1 MPRFLPVILVLA
13 AFLTLWE
20 KDVAHAQAAYS
31 ESWARRLSN
40 DTAAVNGMIRKSRN
54 YPNAPDSALA
64 LLRGSLALSRRI
76 GYTDGCARS
85 LLGIGTQY
93 FNKSELEKSKACF
106 RQAYPY
112 CWNARYEKRELLLSW
127 YNNMASPYAVQG
139 RSDTASHFYYLALH
153 YLNKTATPDTGMMTV
168 ILSNLGTVWQKAG
181 QYRQAL
187 FYTGKALS
195 LALLRRDTAR
205 IADAYQ
211 NIGLI
216 LDGKNDHVR
225 ALRWLRAAYALH
237 LQENELLKAQ
247 MDCCAIGISYNNVQQ
262 TDSALKYFEEGLA
275 LSERTAVPP
284 LHHLYLGLGYAYM
297 QRNDHKSALRMLR
310 QALDRSLELNYMAD
324 LPLIYSGLADVYT
337 ATRQYQLAN
346 EYRRAYILVQD
357 SLVNAQ
363 TILTSNTL
371 EVKYRTAEKDKEI
384 AQARLLLTMRD
395 SELRQ
400 KNFWIAFA
408 ACGAAV
414 LLIGLIALAG
424 RHRRKRKLEKQ
435 QLLNLQQEQ
444 EISHLKSMMAGEEKE
459 RVRIARELHD
469 GIMVQ
474 LASIKMK
481 LRKAATS
488 RSLDGQEDFSGLLEQ
503 LDTTTRELRQTAHNL
518 MPDMLLED
526 GLADALYYCCCNLQ
540 KGTDLHIDFQ
550 HYGDLPRLSQ
560 EVHLYLYR
568 IIQELLQNIIK
579 HAHAGRALVQMNYHA
594 PLLSFT
600 VEDDGIGYDRQN
612 VEPGMGLKNVY
623 SRLRAL
629 KGSMD
634 VKSGRQGTT
643 VYLELDVQP
652 FLFQNIHNNAHSDS
666 YSR

>member
-1 MPRFLPVILVLA
+1 MPRFLPEVLILTV
-13 AFLTLWE
+13 FLDLFAGGR
-20 KDVAHAQAAYS
+20 VQAQMAWS
-31 ESWARRLSN
+31 ESWPRQLGN
-40 DTAAVNGMIRKSRN
+40 DTAAVNGLIRKSRG
-54 YPNAPDSALA
+54 YQNAPDSAIV
-64 LLRGSLALSRRI
+64 LLRESLALSQSI
-76 GYTDGCARS
+76 GYAEGCARS

-93 FNKSELEKSKACF
+93 FNKGELEKSKACF
-106 RQAYPY
+106 RQAFPW
-112 CWNARYEKRELLLSW
+112 CWKAHYAKPDILLSW

-139 RSDTASHFYYLALH
+139 RSDTAAHFYYQALD
-153 YLNKTATPDTGMMTV
+153 YLRTSGKPDTGMMSL
-168 ILSNLGTVWQKAG
+168 ILGNLGTVWQKAA
-181 QYRQAL
+181 QYKQAL
-187 FYTGKALS
+187 FYTRRS
-195 LALLRRDTAR
+195 LELARLRRDTAR

-216 LDGKNDHVR
+216 LEGMNDHTR
-225 ALRWLRAAYALH
+225 SLQWLRAAYAMH
-237 LQENELLKAQ
+237 RSRNDLLKAQ
-247 MDCCAIGISYNNVQQ
+247 MDCCAIGLHYSNVQQ
-262 TDSALKYFEEGLA
+262 ADSALKYFDEGLA
-275 LSERTAVPP
+275 LSALTDVPP
-284 LHHLYLGLGYAYM
+284 LHKLYIAQGYAYL
-297 QRNDHKSALRMLR
+297 QKGDPGPAAAALRH
-310 QALDRSLELNYMAD
+310 ALDRSVELGYTGD
-324 LPLIYSGLADVYT
+324 LPFIYSGLADIYT
-337 ATRQYQLAN
+337 ANGDYKRAN
-346 EYRRAYILVQD
+346 EYRRAYILAQD
-357 SLVNAQ
+357 SLVNAEK
-363 TILTSNTL
+363 ILTANTL

-384 AQARLLLTMRD
+384 AEARLLLALRD

-414 LLIGLIALAG
+414 LLIGLVALMG

-435 QLLNLQQEQ
+435 HLLNLQQEQ

-481 LRKAATS
+481 LRKVAS
-488 RSLDGQEDFSGLLEQ
+488 RSQDNHEEFSGVLEQ

-526 GLADALYYCCCNLQ
+526 GLADALFYCCSNLQ

-550 HYGDLPRLSQ
+550 HYGNLPPLSQ
-560 EVHLYLYR
+560 EVHLYIYR

-579 HAHAGRALVQMNYHA
+579 HAHAGKALVQMNYRA

-600 VEDDGIGYDRQN
+600 VEDDGIGYDRHS

-643 VYLELDVQP
+643 VYLELDIQP
-652 FLFQNIHNNAHSDS
+652 FLQNTDDNVHSDS